1 MARKI
6 VHLDWSEQILRSL
19 IKNWLEICRKIQD
32 VKQVK
37 VKIYAILEIG

>member
-6 VHLDWSEQILRSL
+6 VHLDWPEQILRNL
-19 IKNWLEICRKIQD
+19 IKNLARNMQKIQD